1 MSFLYAD
8 TPALAGAAPA
18 AADAAAPMSPLD
30 GILHSPLPVMIII
43 FGLFYWLFIRP
54 QQKQAKEREAQLKEL
69 KEGDKVILVSGV
81 FATVAKVEGDDVL
94 RLQIADG
101 VTIKA
106 KRTAVDRK
114 DA

>member
-1 MSFLYAD
+1 MSQLYAMAPTQASTD
-8 TPALAGAAPA
+8 PGAPA
-18 AADAAAPMSPLD
+18 SGGSPFMSMLPLVV
-30 GILHSPLPVMIII
+30 IAV
-43 FGLFYWLFIRP
+43 LFYFLLIRP

-81 FATVAKVEGDDVL
+81 FATVAKVDGDDIL